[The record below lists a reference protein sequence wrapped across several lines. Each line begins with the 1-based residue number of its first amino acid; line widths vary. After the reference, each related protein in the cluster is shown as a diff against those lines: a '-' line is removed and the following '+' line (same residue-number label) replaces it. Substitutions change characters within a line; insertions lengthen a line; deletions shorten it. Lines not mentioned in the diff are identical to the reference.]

1 MHVFTL
7 CHVGS
12 TYPLF
17 GAAVTSFLYV
27 SYSPAGNKQKGEIL
41 RCLFNEKSGVRK
53 PRHQRLVFRILPI
66 ALCIQNASAPGI
78 TIGSVGTKH
87 SDYTFRVRVLPPPAE
102 LSQHVPLRRC
112 VCRGAQHYPAFSSAL
127 MSPKNLSV
135 CQTAELFAT
144 DSVLQVA
151 MTLDVLLSVS
161 TLVLICVVL
170 RTPQAR
176 NMPVHPNLKVCCF
189 SRDHGKGP
197 LPFMF

>member
-1 MHVFTL
+1 MQKHSTYLNLHGIDAMHVFTL

-87 SDYTFRVRVLPPPAE
+87 SDYTFRVRVLSPP
-102 LSQHVPLRRC
+102 RRTQLARSTQDAAF
-112 VCRGAQHYPAFSSAL
+112 VAARSIIRRFLAHSCR
-127 MSPKNLSV
+127 
-135 CQTAELFAT
+135 
-144 DSVLQVA
+144 
-151 MTLDVLLSVS
+151 
-161 TLVLICVVL
+161 L
-170 RTPQAR
+170 RT
-176 NMPVHPNLKVCCF
+176 
-189 SRDHGKGP
+189 
-197 LPFMF
+197 